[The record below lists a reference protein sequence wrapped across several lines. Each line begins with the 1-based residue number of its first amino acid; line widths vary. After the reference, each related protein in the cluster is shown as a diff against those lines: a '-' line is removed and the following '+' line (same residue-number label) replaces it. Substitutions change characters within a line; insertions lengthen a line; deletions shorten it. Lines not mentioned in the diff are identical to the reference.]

1 MVKPM
6 TRVMVVDDDLRVR
19 ETFVELPR
27 AAGYEV
33 QSASDG
39 ADGLRLFSEWSP
51 DVVLTDMFM
60 PVMDGLGLIAAIR
73 RLSNTVGIIAMSGV
87 WQRSGIMDQAVAL
100 GAAVALLKPIDFEL
114 LRKTVESVARKT
126 TE

>member
-1 MVKPM
+1 MFKPM

-19 ETFVELPR
+19 ETLVELLR

-39 ADGLRLFSEWSP
+39 ADGLRVFSEWSP

-60 PVMDGLGLIAAIR
+60 PVMDGLELITAIR
-73 RLSNTVGIIAMSGV
+73 RLSKTVGIIAMSGV
-87 WQRSGIMDQAVAL
+87 WQRSGVIDQAVSL
-100 GAAVALLKPIDFEL
+100 GAAVALLKPLDFDL
-114 LRKTVESVARKT
+114 LRRTVGAVARKT